1 MSSETNEISTSGPL
15 PGSKRRRLQGACDTC
30 RHKKSDSAL
39 MPGNRCSHC
48 IAFNSDCTHNLSKK
62 RNSEPST
69 PARSYAKI
77 IRNNPR
83 LAHHLSYFRYVESL
97 EQRVKK
103 LEHMLQKVAPTLS
116 RTSDVN
122 RIFAEP
128 SESVMITAC
137 GTDAMLGAMSFSPA
151 STSHNSPVNVTTD
164 DADDVHALADELKDL
179 HILPDSR
186 FFGKSS
192 SFVLLRTAIGV
203 KQEYA
208 ESAPSLS
215 TEDFNKQP
223 EYWRPPPV
231 SLEQLDKLPPIQ
243 FQFPERDLLDALVD
257 KYFVII
263 NLVIPLLHKP
273 TFEAQLAAKLHT
285 RDQWFGSVVLAI
297 CAVAS
302 RYLDDPRCLDDG
314 DPTALSAGWKWFS
327 QIRTMRQSFVEAPSL
342 YELQFY
348 SLATLY
354 YQGTSNPQACWIMV
368 GLGLRY
374 AQEVG
379 AHRKTSRVVKPTLQD
394 ELWKRAFWVLV
405 IMDKLVSAFVG
416 RPCALHEEDYDVGY
430 PLEVDDEY
438 WSNPDPELAFK
449 QPPGKMSK
457 ITTFN
462 LLLKLGE
469 ILAVALRVLYSANK
483 SKLWTGLMGPNW
495 EYRMVAELDSEL
507 NGWLDSVPDNLRWN
521 PRCEDRDT
529 CALSANLFCTYYY
542 TQILVHRPFISG
554 SLQASGLSF
563 PSLAICVNAA
573 RSCAHLLDAYISLGF
588 PTATPTCQM
597 VAFTSGII
605 LLINI
610 WGAKKSR
617 ISFRTDKEM
626 ADVRKLMRVLQTHGT
641 RWRVSSKLW
650 DILNTLASMEGFPL
664 PELNIRSNK
673 RAPPSDDPSGSNAE
687 RDTNFAVYSDLL
699 RHSPSTSTL
708 SSAGSPS
715 DLLATPSGIQQ
726 PPTDI
731 LPLTT
736 DELGRLPVVSNYSQ
750 PWTST
755 NTSGFTGQP
764 SLDSTSAPPSTQPQQ
779 TYQYSQKTP
788 VGYSGPQQGSQ
799 YAPNTI
805 SGLLQSQEP
814 VNPFYTGG
822 DATMDLWSAVPGGF
836 E

>member
-1 MSSETNEISTSGPL
+1 MSSETNEISTFGPL

-30 RHKKSDSAL
+30 RHKKIKCDSAL

-48 IAFNSDCTHNLSKK
+48 IAFNSECTHNLSKK

-69 PARSYAKI
+69 PAQS
-77 IRNNPR
+77 
-83 LAHHLSYFRYVESL
+83 YVESL

-103 LEHMLQKVAPTLS
+103 LEHMLQKLDPESSAG
-116 RTSDVN
+116 TSDAN
-122 RIFAEP
+122 RVFTEP
-128 SESVMITAC
+128 SESVMIAGC
-137 GTDAMLGAMSFSPA
+137 GTEAILSAMSPSPA
-151 STSHNSPVNVTTD
+151 STSHNSPANANAD

-208 ESAPSLS
+208 ESAPSLG
-215 TEDFNKQP
+215 TEDFSKRP
-223 EYWRPPPV
+223 EYWRSPP
-231 SLEQLDKLPPIQ
+231 LEQLDKLPPIQ
-243 FQFPERDLLDALVD
+243 FQFPEQDLLDALVD

-302 RYLDDPRCLDDG
+302 RYLDDPRCLDEG
-314 DPTALSAGWKWFS
+314 DPAALSTGWKWFS

-379 AHRKTSRVVKPTLQD
+379 AHRKTARVVKPTLQD

-438 WSNPDPELAFK
+438 WCNPDPELAFK

-507 NGWLDSVPDNLRWN
+507 NSWLDSVPDNLRWN

-554 SLQASGLSF
+554 SLHASGLSF

-588 PTATPTCQM
+588 LTAAPTCQM

-617 ISFRTDKEM
+617 ISFRADKEM
-626 ADVRKLMRVLQTHGT
+626 ADVRKLMHVLQTHGT
-641 RWRVSSKLW
+641 RWRVSGKLW
-650 DILNTLASMEGFPL
+650 DVLNTLASMEDLPL

-673 RAPPSDDPSGSNAE
+673 RSPPSDDSSGSNVE
-687 RDTNFAVYSDLL
+687 KDTNFAVYSDLL
-699 RHSPSTSTL
+699 HHSPSTSTL

-715 DLLATPSGIQQ
+715 DLLATPSGILQ

-764 SLDSTSAPPSTQPQQ
+764 SLDGTSAPLSTQPQQ
-779 TYQYSQKTP
+779 TYQYSQKIP
-788 VGYSGPQQGSQ
+788 VGYLGPQQGSQ
-799 YAPNTI
+799 YASNTI

-836 E
+836 DLDEWGGYLANFDPDVFA